1 MIEAWTIV
9 RHGLSVLNALFSVA
23 IWHWQNARE
32 RSRGQTFFA
41 VRVEPGFAETGV
53 GQAIVKEFRRRL
65 WWWSLAGAAACVLI
79 PPELAAATGFMIA
92 MLAGALAYA
101 LANRRTRREAAAAAE
116 PTVRVASLA
125 ADDGP
130 ETLWLGVVDWLAM
143 LVPPVAPA
151 ATLLFLA
158 LHGHH
163 VPLPVF
169 VGLMAGLMC
178 LTNQWALRYRA
189 RSSDWAPTPGASRK
203 YRTYLGAQTA
213 FVLTFVTLQFCAH
226 ALTRFNGSGTWL
238 RDLNVFSDSLW
249 SLPAWALALVFAW
262 RMRSWLTKHVA
273 TESSDPMPDA
283 CWKWGRIYFNPSDPA
298 LVVPRRTGLA
308 QAYNWARPWVWVA
321 GGAYTVVTIA
331 VFVRLAGMAMLID
344 RQWPK

>member
-1 MIEAWTIV
+1 MIEAWTIA
-9 RHGLSVLNALFSVA
+9 RRGLSVLTAILSVA

-32 RSRGQTFFA
+32 RSRGKTFFA
-41 VRVEPGFAETGV
+41 VRVEPGFPETGA
-53 GQAIVKEFRRRL
+53 GQAILKEFRWRL
-65 WWWSLAGAAACVLI
+65 WWWSLAGAAAFALI
-79 PPELAAATGFMIA
+79 PPELAFVTGFSIA
-92 MLAGALAYA
+92 WLAGSAAFA

-143 LVPPVAPA
+143 LVPPAAPA

-178 LTNQWALRYRA
+178 SANQWALRYRA

-203 YRTYLGAQTA
+203 YRTYLGALPA
-213 FVLTFVTLQFCAH
+213 SVLAFVTLQLCVSV
-226 ALTRFNGSGTWL
+226 LMGLNGTSAWL
-238 RDLNVFSDSLW
+238 RHLGMFSYSLW
-249 SLPAWALALVFAW
+249 SIPAWALALVCAW
-262 RMRSWLTKHVA
+262 RMRFWLTTHLA

-298 LVVPRRTGLA
+298 LVVPRRTGA
-308 QAYNWARPWVWVA
+308 WQAYNWARPSVWVA
-321 GGAYTVVTIA
+321 GGTYTVVTIA
-331 VFVRLAGMAMLID
+331 VFVRLVGAAMLIG
-344 RQWPK
+344 RQ